1 MTQYP
6 ALTPSTNLIPV
17 FTGQLNGLPTQL
29 VDARALH
36 SVLGSARQF
45 GDWIK
50 TRIAKYDFLENQ
62 DFALISQNYEIKEGR
77 GGDRRSVDY
86 HLSLGMAKELAMV
99 ENNAKGRE
107 VRRYFIAMEQAAQQ
121 AAQQALLP
129 YAPRAVS
136 APEFTPM
143 ELEAIWEHAA
153 TLSGRLCITL
163 RELITDQLRGWRYGG
178 DPIAQQPIHEQFK
191 DLPYFELIASGDLRT
206 LCQYVAMQINHAD
219 AAIAIIHDLENS
231 HGDRF
236 YHRPDSSDIYNPDAF
251 DDDEDGYKELEEALV
266 QRVIR
271 RVRRAA

>member
-1 MTQYP
+1 MTQHP
-6 ALTPSTNLIPV
+6 ALTPSTALVRV
-17 FTGQLNGLPTQL
+17 FSGQLNGLPTQL
-29 VDARALH
+29 VDARDLH
-36 SVLGSARQF
+36 SFLDSKAAFANWFKARVE
-45 GDWIK
+45 
-50 TRIAKYDFLENQ
+50 RYDFLENQ
-62 DFALISQNYEIKEGR
+62 DFVLALQNSKASH
-77 GGDRRSVDY
+77 GGHNRTDY
-86 HLSLGMAKELAMV
+86 HLTVGMAKELAMV

-251 DDDEDGYKELEEALV
+251 DDEEDGYKELEEALV